1 MTAADA
7 HASEADAT
15 MALTL
20 ARALAAETAAAA
32 GAETMLVSITA
43 DLIARPAA
51 GEPQTAQ
58 VRIVRATRTLVFA
71 EADLRGADGRRLMTA
86 SGVYKIPG
94 A

>member
-1 MTAADA
+1 MTHEASDVDA
-7 HASEADAT
+7 M

-43 DLIARPAA
+43 DLIARPGA
-51 GEPQTAQ
+51 GEPQTAA
-58 VRIVRATRTLVFA
+58 VKIVRATRSLVFA
-71 EADLRGADGRRLMTA
+71 EAELTGAEGRRLMTA